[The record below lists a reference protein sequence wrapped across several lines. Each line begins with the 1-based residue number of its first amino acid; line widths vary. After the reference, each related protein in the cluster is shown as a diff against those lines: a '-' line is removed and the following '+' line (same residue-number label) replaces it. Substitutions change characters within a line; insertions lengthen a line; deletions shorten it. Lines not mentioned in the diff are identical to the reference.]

1 MPKRPARL
9 PIRSHART
17 RLVRS
22 VPRTKRT
29 SSFSSPR
36 ARFGRNKKSES
47 QRGQNIFLGLLKK
60 IGIALCWLAGFALI
74 GVVGWQLCLRT
85 VLPKI
90 LFVGDELSH
99 IVYLPRDAQQ
109 SSSVLIVQ
117 LNPDDPE
124 FSTIWQVEGVDL
136 SGLKSQEP
144 DLLKRHLAQQLH
156 VMVDE
161 VEQLSIDETAFGT
174 SEQLLSQ
181 VPQLLSKDV
190 FRLIWS
196 GEGRLTSMMP
206 YILAGQKGSFDSYT
220 IEEFLQTQLSPVVT
234 PQTARACPVAVVN
247 TTTTSGL
254 AQEASQFL
262 ERSGIVV
269 VRTASDQKSM
279 VESRVTITQQADVV
293 CEQLARRL
301 KPFFAPDSSGVVERS
316 EKVEEYRAAMMIEL
330 GSDWDPANT
339 KQQE

>member
-1 MPKRPARL
+1 MPKRTARS
-9 PIRSHART
+9 PIRSQART

-22 VPRTKRT
+22 VPRTKRV

-36 ARFGRNKKSES
+36 ARFRNRKGEA
-47 QRGQNIFLGLLKK
+47 QRGQNLFLGLLKK
-60 IGIALCWLAGFALI
+60 IGILLCWLAGFALI

-99 IVYLPRDAQQ
+99 IVYLPRDDQQ
-109 SSSVLIVQ
+109 LNSVLIVQ

-124 FSTIWQVEGVDL
+124 FSTIWQVEGIDF
-136 SGLKSQEP
+136 SGLRSQEP
-144 DLLKRHLAQQLH
+144 DQLKRHLAQQLH

-161 VEQLSIDETAFGT
+161 VEQLSVDETAFET

-181 VPQLLSKDV
+181 LPQLHSNEV

-196 GEGRLTSMMP
+196 GEGRLTSMIP
-206 YILAGQKGSFDSYT
+206 YILAGQKGPFDNYSLD
-220 IEEFLQTQLSPVVT
+220 EFLQTQLSPVVT
-234 PQTARACPVAVVN
+234 PQTARTCPVAVVN

-279 VESRVTITQQADVV
+279 AESKVTITQQADVI

-301 KPFFAPDSSGVVERS
+301 KPFFVPDSSGVIERS

-330 GSDWDPANT
+330 GADWVPAT
-339 KQQE
+339 TTQQE